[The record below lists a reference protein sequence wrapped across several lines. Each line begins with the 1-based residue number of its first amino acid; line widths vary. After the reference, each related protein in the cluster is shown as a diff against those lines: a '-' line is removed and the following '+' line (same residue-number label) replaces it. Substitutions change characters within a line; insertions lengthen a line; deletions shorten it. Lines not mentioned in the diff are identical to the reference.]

1 MVNYTGTGITDL
13 LDTLIGIHYWL
24 SGIFQFWMGIW
35 NSNNL
40 RTVGAGT
47 EIVTKLEELFIPKFQ
62 NLKVPNYFFI
72 L

>member
-47 EIVTKLEELFIPKFQ
+47 CNSNKIGGVIYPLVPKF
-62 NLKVPNYFFI
+62 KSA
-72 L
+72 